1 MNPGIYYDLPF
12 DEYLAIDAVNNSSLG
27 PIQKSMAHYKA
38 AIEEPSEPTEAMKLG
53 SFLHG
58 GVLEPLVA
66 LGRYVV
72 MPPFHDQVRRPDGS
86 RYDNPRN
93 TKPYKELKAEFMAAN
108 ADKTVVDSDWYE
120 SLRGITRAM
129 RAHPDVC
136 RYFRDGCISEV
147 TLVWIDPATGL
158 LCKCRLDVL
167 NRKHR
172 RIGEFKSIADAS
184 QFEWQI
190 WRLNYHRQFA
200 FYQDGLDVLTGER
213 YEVFV
218 VAAETT
224 GPYYGLRAS
233 PVDPK
238 TLDAGRAIYRDCLAK
253 IAECR
258 ARNEWPG
265 YTDPNGWRL
274 PEAKMPSIVVMSA
287 ADMQKP
293 PFMDMGDVT
302 GTEELGHF
310 V

>member
-12 DEYLAIDAVNNSSLG
+12 DEYLAIDAVNNSSLR

-38 AIEEPSEPTEAMKLG
+38 ALEEPSEPTEAMKLG

-120 SLRGITRAM
+120 SLIGITRAM

-136 RYFRDGCISEV
+136 RSFQAGCESEV
-147 TLVWIDPATGL
+147 TLVWRSPATGL

-167 NRKHR
+167 NRSGGQR
-172 RIGEFKSIADAS
+172 RIGEFKSTADAS
-184 QFEWQI
+184 QFEWQM

-200 FYQDGLDVLTGER
+200 FYQHGLYVLTGER

-218 VAAETT
+218 IAAETT
-224 GPYYGLRAS
+224 APYGLRAA
-233 PVDPK
+233 PVDPE
-238 TLDAGRAIYRDCLAK
+238 TLEVGRGIYRGCLEE

-265 YTDPNGWRL
+265 YVDPDAWRL
-274 PEAKMPSIVVMSA
+274 PESKMPPVELVI
-287 ADMQKP
+287 
-293 PFMDMGDVT
+293 GGELVT
-302 GTEELGHF
+302 